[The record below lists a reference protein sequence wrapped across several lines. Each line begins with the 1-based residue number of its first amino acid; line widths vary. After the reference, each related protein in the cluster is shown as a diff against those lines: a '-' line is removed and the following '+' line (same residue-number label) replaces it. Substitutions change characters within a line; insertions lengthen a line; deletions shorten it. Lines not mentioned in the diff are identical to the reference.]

1 MVGKIAFPRGFG
13 TKSFDVQPS
22 KIKLIVSLNGVNF
35 KTFVQFVKIL
45 KHGKTDPD
53 ANNPQMVK
61 LE

>member
-1 MVGKIAFPRGFG
+1 M
-13 TKSFDVQPS
+13 
-22 KIKLIVSLNGVNF
+22 KLVVSLNGLNF